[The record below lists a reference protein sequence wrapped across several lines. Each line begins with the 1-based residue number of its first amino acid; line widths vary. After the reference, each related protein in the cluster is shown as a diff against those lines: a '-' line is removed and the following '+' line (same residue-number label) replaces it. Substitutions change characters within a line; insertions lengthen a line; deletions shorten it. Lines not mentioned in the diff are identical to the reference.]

1 MGVAMLWEARWRLP
15 VRGMVEGSSEYCRL
29 GGGSF
34 LLILAE
40 MGVKEDGF
48 RKAEACSWGC
58 AGCGAASC

>member
-1 MGVAMLWEARWRLP
+1 MAAACEEH
-15 VRGMVEGSSEYCRL
+15 GMVEGSSEYCRL

-40 MGVKEDGF
+40 MGVKGDGF
-48 RKAEACSWGC
+48 RKAEARSWGC